1 MYKKFIL
8 FFILFNFIS
17 HCGFTPI
24 YSNKTNL
31 NFSITS
37 TEFEGEKIINI
48 FLKNNLNQYKN
59 NKHDRKFKIK
69 IKTEYNKN
77 ILSKNKSAATTN
89 FQLTFNAE
97 FQIISNDKIIKILN
111 VSEKV
116 IMDNINDDF
125 EEQKNER
132 IAKQNFASSATNK
145 LLTEIS
151 ILNDN

>member
-37 TEFEGEKIINI
+37 IEFEGEKIINI

-69 IKTEYNKN
+69 IITEYNKN

-89 FQLTFNAE
+89 FQLTFDAK

-111 VSEKV
+111 ISEKV